1 MRTTHPIVDPLSEY
15 LTVAEAAALLK
26 VHKSTI
32 WRWIENGQLPA
43 YRVGQRGV
51 RLKKADLE
59 RSLTPV
65 GQEKGGEQAVPEH
78 ERKVRPL
85 TIKEQ
90 QRGLRALKEMQRLRA
105 ELTAQYGTL
114 KPESWEL
121 VNASRDERTRE
132 LMDALKQ

>member
-1 MRTTHPIVDPLSEY
+1 MSEY
-15 LTVAEAAALLK
+15 LTVAEAATLLK

-65 GQEKGGEQAVPEH
+65 GQEKGGEQTVPEH
-78 ERKVRPL
+78 EQKVRPL
-85 TIKEQ
+85 TVKEQ
-90 QRGLRALKEMQRLRA
+90 QRGMRALREMQRLRA
-105 ELTAQYGTL
+105 ELAAQYGTF

-132 LMDALKQ
+132 LMQNLTRE

>member
-1 MRTTHPIVDPLSEY
+1 MDYDNEY

-32 WRWIENGQLPA
+32 WRWIDKGQLPA

-59 RSLTPV
+59 RSLTRV
-65 GQEKGGEQAVPEH
+65 GQEKGGEQTVPEH
-78 ERKVRPL
+78 GQKVRPL
-85 TIKEQ
+85 TVKEQ

-105 ELTAQYGTL
+105 EITAQYGMLT
-114 KPESWEL
+114 PDSWEL

-132 LMDALKQ
+132 LMQNRTQ

>member
-1 MRTTHPIVDPLSEY
+1 MAEY
-15 LTVAEAAALLK
+15 LTVAEAATLLK

-32 WRWIENGQLPA
+32 WRWIENGSLPA

-65 GQEKGGEQAVPEH
+65 GQEKGGEQTVPEH
-78 ERKVRPL
+78 ERRVRRL

-90 QRGLRALKEMQRLRA
+90 QRGLRALREMQRLRA
-105 ELTAQYGTL
+105 ELAATYGTL
-114 KPESWEL
+114 TPESWEL

-132 LMDALKQ
+132 LMQNLKQ